1 MADDRSLRHCRH
13 GNSIYQQIF
22 PATATQATRKSRSGS
37 DKNSGGSS
45 NGRSR
50 DASPSSSSASGESSA
65 HSLPSSYSF
74 DYLYGPTAPT
84 SQLYDDA
91 VRDSIV
97 AAVDGYHSSVFVY
110 GQTGTGKTHTM
121 LGSRTEPGLIQLAVE
136 DIFDHIAHHAESEFL
151 LRFSYLEIYNEK
163 VYDLL
168 AGGARTDIKI
178 YEVARKG
185 GDADRDVYV
194 CNDVIIKGLTEEILV
209 SVDHVLSLVEA
220 GNFHRHMA
228 STEANDQSS
237 RSHTIFRLVIES
249 QTKTLDGDA
258 GETSVLRSAT
268 LNLIDLAGSES
279 VRLANTTGQALEE
292 GRYINRSLLTLGHI
306 IWKLSRASSRSSSS
320 EAQPQHLPYRNSK
333 LTRILQPALGGKA
346 QITIVCTVAPSV
358 ECLAETHNTLKF
370 ATRARR
376 VKSRLAINQ
385 STGES
390 ALLKKYR
397 NRIRVLQDEWDDLEL
412 HKLNGTLGV
421 DAVAAI
427 DARQVELQF
436 AIENINRVILNSS
449 HRQLVADAGA
459 SGDGNNE
466 QEDNG
471 RDGDGGEDGEDGDE
485 DGDNEEED
493 GGDTED
499 EMERING
506 GADSGE
512 GKPFRPLLTPPSSL
526 HGRSPALFTRHSSSS
541 SFEPESEGSVASSSA
556 ALRRNLSWFSDDSAR
571 SLQSPPPSRGRSSLM
586 TVLKAKY
593 VAELQRLESSSSD
606 GTTVTMA
613 SSPTNDANER
623 DSPTPAATQ
632 ATPAPTD
639 SANPTNPTIP
649 TNPTTASPPSLLL
662 TRPSS
667 QRELLREFVGGIEI
681 AEAENETRMSQIR
694 ELELENEYLRELLK
708 ERDAELL
715 ALRR

>member
-1 MADDRSLRHCRH
+1 H

-22 PATATQATRKSRSGS
+22 PATATQATRKSR
-37 DKNSGGSS
+37 
-45 NGRSR
+45 
-50 DASPSSSSASGESSA
+50 A

-258 GETSVLRSAT
+258 GETSVLQSAT

-412 HKLNGTLGV
+412 HKLNGKLGV

-466 QEDNG
+466 QEDKG
-471 RDGDGGEDGEDGDE
+471 RDGDGGEDGDE

-506 GADSGE
+506 GGDSGE

-526 HGRSPALFTRHSSSS
+526 RGRSPALFTRHSSSS